1 MTMTRKAISAAIST
15 NGIESRTRVMTAFIS
30 PHGGLQRCVS
40 STGAE
45 ADRPALMPTPARG
58 RAGGVV
64 GVGACGTVSR
74 PIRAAQSV
82 RSVCELPNG
91 VKHGPAKPALW
102 CEGLAIA
109 RRELLFG
116 ARRRARA
123 GGGRALLVM

>member
-40 STGAE
+40 GTGPE

-58 RAGGVV
+58 RADGVV

-74 PIRAAQSV
+74 PVRAAQSV

-91 VKHGPAKPALW
+91 
-102 CEGLAIA
+102 
-109 RRELLFG
+109 FQ
-116 ARRRARA
+116 ARA
-123 GGGRALLVM
+123 GKAGPCGVNGWRSRGALYFLALVGAPEPVAAVLFL